1 MNIKLHTPKSL
12 KSGSGMSSWRQF
24 LLSLL
29 ATTVSIALTF
39 GTAAIIDNNKKQS
52 EKREIVMMVMY
63 DMYNSLQAMQEADS
77 MLLQAME
84 IQKQIAQDSTKFND
98 LRFNLAHLMPTV
110 GYTETTEHIF
120 SSSIETIN
128 TVGNVLFTENVAK
141 FYQDRRYFKTMV
153 CDSIWNDVAN
163 SSPLQSIERTLNFGF
178 FDYAMMCNSYLT
190 EMQHLFSQCQQM
202 MNVTDEEIQ
211 AYSKKRQ
218 QMETDMKEADTASA
232 SKQQKLMQLQKE
244 ITKAKKNK
252 Q

>member
-63 DMYNSLQAMQEADS
+63 DMYNSLQAMQKADS

-98 LRFNLAHLMPTV
+98 LRFNLARLMPTV

>member
-1 MNIKLHTPKSL
+1 
-12 KSGSGMSSWRQF
+12 
-24 LLSLL
+24 
-29 ATTVSIALTF
+29 
-39 GTAAIIDNNKKQS
+39 
-52 EKREIVMMVMY
+52 
-63 DMYNSLQAMQEADS
+63 
-77 MLLQAME
+77 
-84 IQKQIAQDSTKFND
+84 
-98 LRFNLAHLMPTV
+98 MPTV

-218 QMETDMKEADTASA
+218 QMEDDMKEADTASA
-232 SKQQKLMQLQKE
+232 SKQQKLMQLQNE